1 MPEVM
6 ETDRSEMIQARTRS
20 CAITLALGLV
30 LTASGAGSLLFSQQA
45 VAEIQ
50 QTGTPLSNPTT
61 RTTQAGQATKITP
74 EQEAALVEVRKILQE
89 ARQVADNIEILNK
102 LTTKSS
108 VMESLQR
115 VKSNLLQ
122 SIELAQLR
130 AGDFSV
136 AAKTVSQDLF
146 FGRMALEQVHYG
158 QIEQGAKTA
167 SHTKLH
173 HDTLFAL
180 VDALMKVGDTSAAL
194 SVAETQLDKENFDLA
209 KNQAKA
215 QLMALVARRQHEAGD
230 PASSATLRRAA
241 DAAAALKRSPS
252 YQYPA
257 LVSVAEAQAVIVDRA
272 TSTETFRQATE
283 AALAQRENNVMII
296 HALKVIAKVQA
307 RSGDAKG
314 SVQTFEKAGLLI
326 NDLQDPQVRAYLMSC
341 IGRLQILGGDR
352 AAGQHT
358 FRQAIQDSETLP
370 NNDRGPVLVE
380 IGNQQVKIGDRQA
393 VYETV
398 ERLRNAGLLQNA
410 KILAAKAGDIKMAM
424 KIDGEIPQSLEE
436 EANSLQF
443 FAQVLIETKDPFGT
457 PEVFQQLSQKAF
469 TLLKNPLPKDTLKA
483 NGLLRSVSHV
493 QAAAGDVS
501 TALRTAE
508 RISSRDGQMFA
519 YEGLVKLLTAK
530 GDLPGAK
537 QVANAIKEDWLP
549 WGNTVQ
555 VMHDLARTD
564 AKHGIKA
571 AALAWAEQQQNSY
584 AKSDSLI
591 GVAEGFMDRLGV
603 EDASDVEALYE
614 DKRFKCD

>member
-1 MPEVM
+1 MRA
-6 ETDRSEMIQARTRS
+6 TGWARG
-20 CAITLALGLV
+20 LLVLGLGGV
-30 LTASGAGSLLFSQQA
+30 LIAGCEAALLLSQDAGA
-45 VAEIQ
+45 ETQ
-50 QTGTPLSNPTT
+50 QTGTPLSNPTAS
-61 RTTQAGQATKITP
+61 TTQADPATKITP
-74 EQEAALVEVRKILQE
+74 EQESALVEVRKILRE
-89 ARQVADNIEILNK
+89 AWQVVESIEIPNK
-102 LTTKSS
+102 STAKSS

-115 VKSNLLQ
+115 VKSHLLQ

-146 FGRMALEQVHYG
+146 FGRMALAQVHYG
-158 QIEQGAKTA
+158 QIEQVVETA

-173 HDTLFAL
+173 HDKLFAL
-180 VDALMKVGDTSAAL
+180 VDALMKVGDMSAAL

-241 DAAAALKRSPS
+241 DAAAALKRSPG

-257 LVSVAEAQAVIVDRA
+257 LVSVAEAQAVILDRV

-296 HALKVIAKVQA
+296 HALKVIAKAQA
-307 RSGDAKG
+307 GSGDVKG
-314 SVQTFEKAGLLI
+314 SVQTFEKTDRLI

-341 IGRLQILGGDR
+341 VGRLQILGGNR

-358 FRQAIQDSETLP
+358 FRKAIQNSETLP
-370 NNDRGPVLVE
+370 NSDRGPALVE
-380 IGNQQVKIGDRQA
+380 IGNQQVKVGDRQA

-398 ERLRNAGLLQNA
+398 ERLRNVGLLQNA

-424 KIDGEIPQSLEE
+424 KIDGEIPQNPEE

-443 FAQVLIETKDPFGT
+443 FAQVLIETKDSFGT
-457 PEVFQQLSQKAF
+457 PEVFQQLSQKAS

-493 QAAAGDVS
+493 QAAAGDVPA
-501 TALRTAE
+501 ALRTAE

-519 YEGLVKLLTAK
+519 YEGLVKLLTTK

-537 QVANAIKEDWLP
+537 QVVNAMKEDWLP
-549 WGNTVQ
+549 WGNTIQ

-564 AKHGIKA
+564 AKNGIKA
-571 AALAWAEQQQNSY
+571 AALVWAEQQQNSY
-584 AKSDSLI
+584 AKTGSLL
-591 GVAEGFMDRLGV
+591 GVAEGLMDRLGV
-603 EDASDVEALYE
+603 EDTSDVEALYE
-614 DKRFKCD
+614 DKRSKCD